1 MESNAKKEEHGC
13 VWVCVC
19 GPPACGKTT
28 LCRAIVAAH
37 APNMTV
43 AHVEFDAILRAR
55 TAANGG
61 TLTHALWR
69 ECRTALLDAADAA
82 ATHLLAHSP
91 PPTRGI
97 VLLDDNF
104 PLASMRLAVA
114 RRAALRGAAF
124 ATLWLAQD
132 PAVAA
137 ARNTCRTPTI
147 RVAPAVAARLTR
159 TAEAPRPA
167 RHTWERVWLRIDAA
181 ATPLA
186 TDQAQHAITW
196 LAAVPLDPVVLVDPV
211 KAEMDERHN
220 RSEQQPDS
228 VVFDLWMRRTVGAV
242 LAATAPAKRPVVA
255 RRVAELRR
263 AAVRPGCSSSGR
275 VSTSVAQAQ
284 TAFISALKD
293 AGVLPEEE
301 EEDAAAAVVVAQ
313 LMAPVGGGDG
323 DGEGEGGGDGSDD
336 EGGDDGW
343 TSAS

>member
-1 MESNAKKEEHGC
+1 MESKAIKEECGC

-37 APNMTV
+37 APNMSV

-69 ECRTALLDAADAA
+69 ECRTALLGAADAA
-82 ATHLLAHSP
+82 ATRVLAHSP
-91 PPTRGI
+91 PPSRGI

-114 RRAALRGAAF
+114 RRASLRGAAF
-124 ATLWLAQD
+124 ATLWLVQD

-137 ARNTCRTPTI
+137 ARNACRTPTI

-159 TAEAPRPA
+159 TAETPRPA
-167 RHTWERVWLRIDAA
+167 RHTWERAWLRIDAT

-186 TDQAQHAITW
+186 SDQAQHAITW

-211 KAEMDERHN
+211 KAEMDERH
-220 RSEQQPDS
+220 RCKGEQQPDS
-228 VVFDLWMRRTVGAV
+228 VVFDLWMRRTVSAV

-255 RRVAELRR
+255 RRVAALRR
-263 AAVRPGCSSSGR
+263 AAVRPGCSSSSG
-275 VSTSVAQAQ
+275 VSTSITQAQ

-293 AGVLPEEE
+293 AGVLPEED
-301 EEDAAAAVVVAQ
+301 EEDSAVVVAQ
-313 LMAPVGGGDG
+313 LMDPVGGSDGDG
-323 DGEGEGGGDGSDD
+323 DGEGSGDGSDD

>member
-1 MESNAKKEEHGC
+1 MESKAIKEECGC

-37 APNMTV
+37 APNMTI

-69 ECRTALLDAADAA
+69 ECRTTLLDAADAA
-82 ATHLLAHSP
+82 ACSLLEQQP
-91 PPTRGI
+91 PPSRGV

-114 RRAALRGAAF
+114 RRASLRGAAF
-124 ATLWLAQD
+124 ATLWLVQD

-137 ARNTCRTPTI
+137 ARNACRTPAT
-147 RVAPAVAARLTR
+147 RVAPAVAARLAR

-167 RHTWERVWLRIDAA
+167 RHTWERAWLPIDAT

-196 LAAVPLDPVVLVDPV
+196 LTAMPLDPVVLVDPV
-211 KAEMDERHN
+211 KAEMDERH
-220 RSEQQPDS
+220 RCKGEQQPDS
-228 VVFDLWMRRTVGAV
+228 VVFDLWMRRTISAV

-255 RRVAELRR
+255 RRVAALRR
-263 AAVRPGCSSSGR
+263 AAVRPGCSSSSG
-275 VSTSVAQAQ
+275 VSTSITQAQ

-293 AGVLPEEE
+293 AGVLPEED
-301 EEDAAAAVVVAQ
+301 EEDAAVVVAQ
-313 LMAPVGGGDG
+313 LMAPVGGSDGDG
-323 DGEGEGGGDGSDD
+323 DGEGSGDGSDD